1 MGKGDRFW
9 RVEAR
14 KKALRDAEVEG
25 RTADSME
32 VRLALMDQVRRG
44 EITLEA
50 AQTELK
56 RIKRG
61 AKASGKVTRAQA
73 FRGL

>member
-9 RVEAR
+9 RVEAQ
-14 KKALRDAEVEG
+14 KDALRKAETGGQV
-25 RTADSME
+25 ADSLE
-32 VRLALMDQVRRG
+32 VRMALMERVRKG

-61 AKASGKVTRAQA
+61 AKAAGKVTRSQA
-73 FRGL
+73 FRGA